1 MIAEYSCECN
11 RCTCK
16 KAENRPVR
24 EEIDMANQAAVRK
37 EQGYAFPAPGTWE
50 IDASHSNVGFVARH
64 LMISKVRG
72 NFQKV
77 SGELTI
83 GETPEASSVTATID
97 AASID
102 TADEMRDGHL
112 RSPDFLDV
120 EKYPTLE
127 FRSTYARQLDEANGR
142 LQGEL
147 RIRDV
152 TRPVSLDVSY
162 LGLVTDPFG
171 NEKAVFSAE
180 TEIDREEFGI
190 TWNKALE
197 TGGVLV
203 GRRVKV
209 ELEIQAVRKG

>member
-1 MIAEYSCECN
+1 
-11 RCTCK
+11 
-16 KAENRPVR
+16 
-24 EEIDMANQAAVRK
+24 MASQAAAQRL
-37 EQGYAFPAPGTWE
+37 EELPLPTPGTWE
-50 IDASHSNVGFVARH
+50 IDAAHSSVGFVARH

-72 NFQKV
+72 RFQKV

-83 GETPEASSVTATID
+83 GATPESSSVAATID

-127 FRSTYARQLDEANGR
+127 FRSTYARQLDDTTLR
-142 LQGEL
+142 LDGDL
-147 RIRDV
+147 TIRDV
-152 TRPVSLDVSY
+152 TRPVSLEVSY

-171 NEKAVFSAE
+171 NEKAGFSAE
-180 TEIDREEFGI
+180 TEIDREDWGI

-203 GRRVKV
+203 GKKVKI
-209 ELEIQAVRKG
+209 ELEIEATRKP